1 MFPEY
6 LTVSAFPGH
15 LAVSVHL
22 FLPLSLSL
30 VSFKTVSATY
40 TAIIV
45 IATYI
50 AMNFERFTL
59 IIAGYTTIIAIA
71 TSSAIII
78 TET

>member
-1 MFPEY
+1 MLPEY
-6 LTVSAFPGH
+6 LTVSASPSY
-15 LAVSVHL
+15 LAVSVRL

-30 VSFKTVSATY
+30 VSFKTVSVTY

-45 IATYI
+45 IATYT

-78 TET
+78 KEA